1 MKRNEI
7 IKETAKLMLKRSGLS
22 QSIIAGH
29 TSKGREITQL
39 EHREIELG
47 LLTNY
52 RLRKLY
58 DEHKNS

>member
-1 MKRNEI
+1 MGFLGENFINTVIVKKGI
-7 IKETAKLMLKRSGLS
+7 IKIAK
-22 QSIIAGH
+22 
-29 TSKGREITQL
+29 QL

-58 DEHKNS
+58 DEYKNS